1 MYHHQRGAIS
11 QRRVSVTEW
20 FEQWF
25 GEEYLR
31 LYPHR
36 DEDDAA
42 EAVALIVDNVRLE
55 ESRVLD
61 LACGPGRHAIQLRS
75 EGAWV
80 VGFDLSLPLLSRA
93 RHRDPDPLYV
103 VRGDMRY
110 LPFARGSFDVVVNL
124 FTSFGYFSDDR
135 QHGLVLTEVATVL
148 RPGGVLVLDYFNTAD
163 LMGSL
168 VSHEERAIGNQRV
181 VIERRISDD
190 GRYVLKEMHLLNDGR
205 SFLERVR
212 MFTLNELE
220 TLVSE
225 AGLCIRQ
232 RFGDYSGSPLTA
244 ESPRVLMVA
253 TRP

>member
-1 MYHHQRGAIS
+1 
-11 QRRVSVTEW
+11 VSVTEW

-25 GEEYLR
+25 GEEYLK

-42 EAVALIVDNVRLE
+42 EAVALIADNVRLAG
-55 ESRVLD
+55 SRVLD

-93 RHRDPDPLYV
+93 RHRDGDPLNV
-103 VRGDMRY
+103 VRGDMRF
-110 LPFARGSFDVVVNL
+110 LPFVRGSFDVVVNL

-135 QHGLVLTEVATVL
+135 QHGLVLSEVATAL
-148 RPGGVLVLDYFNTAD
+148 RPGGVLVLDYFNTTD

-168 VSHEERAIGNQRV
+168 VPHEERAIGSQRV

-190 GRYVLKEMHLLNDGR
+190 GKYVLKEMHLLNDGR

-212 MFTLNELE
+212 MFTVKELE

-225 AGLCIRQ
+225 AGLCVRK
-232 RFGDYSGSPLTA
+232 RFGDYSGGLLTA
-244 ESPRVLMVA
+244 QSPRVLMVA
-253 TRP
+253 ARP

>member
-1 MYHHQRGAIS
+1 M
-11 QRRVSVTEW
+11 TEW

-25 GEEYLR
+25 GEEYLK

-42 EAVALIVDNVRLE
+42 EAVALIMDNVRLE
-55 ESRVLD
+55 GARVLD

-75 EGAWV
+75 AGAWV

-93 RHRDPDPLYV
+93 RHRDRDPLHV

-110 LPFARGSFDVVVNL
+110 LPFVGGSFDVVVNL

-135 QHGLVLTEVATVL
+135 QHGLVLTEVAGVL
-148 RPGGVLVLDYFNTAD
+148 RPGGVLVLDYFNATD

-168 VSHEERAIGNQRV
+168 VPHEKRAIGSQRV

-190 GRYVLKEMHLLNDGR
+190 GKYVLKEMHLLNDGR

-212 MFTLNELE
+212 MFSVTELE

-225 AGLCIRQ
+225 AGLCVRK
-232 RFGDYSGSPLTA
+232 RYGDYSGGPLTA

-253 TRP
+253 SRP